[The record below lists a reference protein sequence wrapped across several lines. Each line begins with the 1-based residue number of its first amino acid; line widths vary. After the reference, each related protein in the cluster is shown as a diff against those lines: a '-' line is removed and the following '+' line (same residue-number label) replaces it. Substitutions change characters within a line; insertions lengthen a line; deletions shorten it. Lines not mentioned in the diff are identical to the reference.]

1 MDKILVPNI
10 NIGEQMAEI
19 DRANKIRQKEVQ
31 KVARENAI
39 VREATIGSL
48 ASNTAMYIY
57 ESINDFWANI
67 GNDYEVGMQLTS
79 LGQGVQVYLNNLTYY
94 EPHLI
99 IFDSEFSDGTKMRI
113 VQHVTQLNYA
123 IIALPKQRQNEPKR
137 KIGFRCDNE

>member
-1 MDKILVPNI
+1 MNQILIPSI
-10 NIGEQMAEI
+10 RDSMAEL
-19 DRANKIRQKEVQ
+19 DRTMKMAQEGAQ
-31 KVARENAI
+31 KVAQENAI

-48 ASNTAMYIY
+48 ASNTAKYIY
-57 ESINDFWANI
+57 NSINDFWANI

-123 IIALPKQRQNEPKR
+123 IIALPKQRPNEQKR